1 MMNDQSSTD
10 LAFMEKAV
18 LWDKGN
24 YISDFEEG
32 KVFPHHWGR
41 TLNSGDNS
49 LFSALTQLYNPLY
62 FNAEF
67 AESEGH
73 KGIVVAPLLVFNTV
87 LGMSVDDLSLRGPFL
102 GITDCVFHGP
112 VYEGDTIT
120 SRSTVLKRRY
130 SESKKGAAVVTWKTE
145 GFNQH
150 DELVV
155 EYVRSNFLMG

>member
-1 MMNDQSSTD
+1 MMNEQSNTD

-24 YISDFEEG
+24 YIDDFEEG

-102 GITDCVFHGP
+102 GITDCVFHSP

-120 SRSTVLKRRY
+120 SHSTVLKRRY
-130 SESKKGAAVVTWKTE
+130 SKSKKGAAVVTWKTE
-145 GFNQH
+145 GVNQR
-150 DELVV
+150 DELVI